1 MSTDIDRMLGTPSH
15 VTQATAVE
23 QSRAVAEVVAAVT
36 AARQFPRDVAKVRE
50 EIKRECASLALAEVA
65 FYSVPQRGE
74 GETVHLAR
82 ELARIYGHVQY
93 GVHELH
99 RDDAA
104 RMSEI
109 RAYAWDPQT
118 GVRQERTFQVP
129 HAHMVGKG
137 AAKKVVYLDDLDD
150 VYRRNQNVGAK
161 AVRECIFGVL
171 PKALVAEARRLCRET
186 LERGEGVRIEDRR
199 SQVVAWFAD
208 QFGVSREQLEKRI
221 GMPVDRWTPQH
232 VASLGVVGRS
242 LKAGETTLEEEFPG
256 LRVSADDL
264 APSAPSAPT
273 APAASEP
280 PIGRPIDDHQLPGD
294 DYDPTTEPG
303 FGQDGGDQ

>member
-1 MSTDIDRMLGTPSH
+1 MSTDIDRMLSQAAGPAR

-36 AARQFPRDVAKVRE
+36 AARQFPRDMDAVRE
-50 EIKRECASLALAEVA
+50 AVRAECSQTALAEVA

-186 LERGEGVRIEDRR
+186 LERGDGTSLDRR
-199 SQVVAWFAD
+199 RAQVLEF
-208 QFGVSREQLEKRI
+208 FGGEFRVTREQLEKRV
-221 GMPVDRWTPQH
+221 GRPVAQWRDQD
-232 VASLGVVGRS
+232 VASLGVLFRS
-242 LKAGETTLEEEFPG
+242 LRGRETTLEQEFPD
-256 LRVSADDL
+256 LQVSAADL
-264 APSAPSAPT
+264 APAPP
-273 APAASEP
+273 
-280 PIGRPIDDHQLPGD
+280 
-294 DYDPTTEPG
+294 
-303 FGQDGGDQ
+303 GGDGALEPTDEELAAAYAAEQAGLADQAGAEPKGWEA

>member
-1 MSTDIDRMLGTPSH
+1 MSTDIDRMLATPAH

-36 AARQFPRDVAKVRE
+36 AARQFPRDMTAVRE
-50 EIKRECASLALAEVA
+50 DVRRECGTLALAEVA
-65 FYSVPQRGE
+65 FYSVPNRGE

-129 HAHMVGKG
+129 HAQMVGKG
-137 AAKKVVYLDDLDD
+137 ANKRVQYLDDLDD

-171 PKALVAEARRLCRET
+171 PKALVVEARRLCRET
-186 LERGEGVRIEDRR
+186 LERGEGVPLAQRVD
-199 SQVVAWFAD
+199 QVLQWFD
-208 QFGVSREQLEKRI
+208 EQFGVTREQLEKRI
-221 GMPVDRWTPQH
+221 GRPADRWTAQH

-242 LKAGETTLEEEFPG
+242 LKAGETSLGEEFPD
-256 LRVSADDL
+256 LQVSAADL
-264 APSAPSAPT
+264 APAAAAAKAPVDLGDAPVV
-273 APAASEP
+273 EDP
-280 PIGRPIDDHQLPGD
+280 PGGD
-294 DYDPTTEPG
+294 DYDPTLDEG
-303 FGQDGGDQ
+303 FGQDGGAR

>member
-1 MSTDIDRMLGTPSH
+1 MADAAGKFGK
-15 VTQATAVE
+15 
-23 QSRAVAEVVAAVT
+23 AVAFGEALKPEFKTYAQNVIAN
-36 AARQFPRDVAKVRE
+36 AK
-50 EIKRECASLALAEVA
+50 ALAEVA
-65 FYSVPQRGE
+65 FYSVPNRGD
-74 GETVHLAR
+74 GPTVHLAR

-137 AAKKVVYLDDLDD
+137 ANKKVVQLDDLDD

-171 PKALVAEARRLCRET
+171 PKALVAEAERLCRET
-186 LERGEGVRIEDRR
+186 LERGDGVPLEQRVA
-199 SQVVAWFAD
+199 QVVGWFSE
-208 QFGVSREQLEKRI
+208 QYGVTREQLEKRI
-221 GMPVDRWTPQH
+221 GRPADRWTAQH

-242 LKAGETTLEEEFPG
+242 LKAGESTLDEEFPA
-256 LRVSADDL
+256 LRVSTDEL
-264 APSAPSAPT
+264 APSAKAT
-273 APAASEP
+273 EPAVAVEDP
-280 PIGRPIDDHQLPGD
+280 PGGE
-294 DYDPTTEPG
+294 DYDPTVEDG

>member
-1 MSTDIDRMLGTPSH
+1 MSTDIDRMLSTPAH

-36 AARQFPRDVAKVRE
+36 AARQFPRDLVAVRE
-50 EIKRECASLALAEVA
+50 EIQRECSTQALAEVA
-65 FYSVPQRGE
+65 FYSVPNRGE

-109 RAYAWDPQT
+109 RAYAWDPQSGT
-118 GVRQERTFQVP
+118 RQERTFQVP
-129 HAHMVGKG
+129 HAQMVGKG
-137 AAKKVVYLDDLDD
+137 SNKRVQYLDDLDD

-171 PKALVAEARRLCRET
+171 PKSLVAEARRLCRET
-186 LERGEGVRIEDRR
+186 LERGEGVPLAARVD
-199 SQVVAWFAD
+199 QVLAWFEE
-208 QFGVSREQLEKRI
+208 QFGVSRPQLEKRI
-221 GMPVDRWTPQH
+221 GRTADRWTAQH

-242 LKAGETTLEEEFPG
+242 LKAGETTLADEFPDVQ
-256 LRVSADDL
+256 VSAADL
-264 APSAPSAPT
+264 APAAKPVTDLGSAPVV
-273 APAASEP
+273 EDP
-280 PIGRPIDDHQLPGD
+280 PGGE

-303 FGQDGGDQ
+303 FGQA